1 MIEQIN
7 LAYYLSFPQKIKLIE
22 NERDQIINMIE
33 ISKGVINSKAEELE
47 IDVPDDL
54 VLREVKKNF

>member
-1 MIEQIN
+1 
-7 LAYYLSFPQKIKLIE
+7 
-22 NERDQIINMIE
+22 MIE